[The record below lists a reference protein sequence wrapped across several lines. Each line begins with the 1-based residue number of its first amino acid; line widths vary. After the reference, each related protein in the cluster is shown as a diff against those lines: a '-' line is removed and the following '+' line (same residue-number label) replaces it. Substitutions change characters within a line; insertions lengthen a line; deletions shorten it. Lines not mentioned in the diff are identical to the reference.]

1 MSTNLEYRARE
12 TQRKR
17 ESGRQA
23 SEAQREKGRHRFA
36 AREKKQRRHFFVGRT
51 TRKFCNGGDKMRN
64 ASGHQCRMKM
74 SGRGKMVNEKTYDNS
89 SIKRVTK
96 KFLEVLRCS
105 RAKQRQRN
113 YKKVCCACK
122 VALFLIRPI
131 DVFHRSPALPS
142 PLSITRFYILFEQTI
157 NIIESFAFSPG

>member
-23 SEAQREKGRHRFA
+23 SEAQREKGRHRFG

-64 ASGHQCRMKM
+64 ASGHQCGMKM
-74 SGRGKMVNEKTYDNS
+74 SGRGKIVNEKTYDNS

-113 YKKVCCACK
+113 YKKSVLCVQRC
-122 VALFLIRPI
+122 FIP
-131 DVFHRSPALPS
+131 
-142 PLSITRFYILFEQTI
+142 
-157 NIIESFAFSPG
+157 N